1 MKCIMAKTEGKKAVR
16 LDASFLDLTPWW
28 NRAIRYV
35 SRFIMAVA
43 GLLALCTI
51 IFTATA
57 TPMVSLFNALISIPA
72 FPLLLGS
79 LATIAIVYAAV
90 SRLRTPDLNKSV
102 TSAGGKKDSI
112 ACKVS
117 SDDTC
122 DDAEEKKEPD
132 LIENESFIQSGS
144 FGKVYKA
151 DSRNFGIVAV
161 KKAKSTYNKMLEEE
175 ARSLQEIGA
184 HDNIVRL
191 FRYEKGLSHLM
202 MEYAPHGDLLDPIYD
217 GYYCGI
223 VKSRA
228 ILSQILLAIQ
238 HIHNKGYIHRDIKP
252 ENILLCSQEPA
263 RIKITDFGSAI
274 KTDEIDHE
282 TKDADT
288 IMYSPP
294 YLNSIKDGP
303 NYEKTTQ
310 FQDVWASITVWLCAL
325 TAHGSAFYLSNS
337 LRTDKD
343 VLTFCSKGSNKWL
356 MLRYGIEQALPKIE
370 EWKEIKSYFI
380 TWLVMKCLSEGYKD
394 DKNSATLALEELEK
408 ITSDAMG
415 PDAHSEPPR
424 QYSDQGVY
432 L

>member
-1 MKCIMAKTEGKKAVR
+1 
-16 LDASFLDLTPWW
+16 
-28 NRAIRYV
+28 
-35 SRFIMAVA
+35 
-43 GLLALCTI
+43 
-51 IFTATA
+51 
-57 TPMVSLFNALISIPA
+57 
-72 FPLLLGS
+72 
-79 LATIAIVYAAV
+79 
-90 SRLRTPDLNKSV
+90 
-102 TSAGGKKDSI
+102 
-112 ACKVS
+112 
-117 SDDTC
+117 
-122 DDAEEKKEPD
+122 
-132 LIENESFIQSGS
+132 
-144 FGKVYKA
+144 
-151 DSRNFGIVAV
+151 
-161 KKAKSTYNKMLEEE
+161 MLEKE

-191 FRYEKGLSHLM
+191 IRYEKGLSHLM

-274 KTDEIDHE
+274 KTDEIDHK
-282 TKDADT
+282 TKDAGT

-325 TAHGSAFYLSNS
+325 TAHGSAFYLYNS

-343 VLTFCSKGSNKWL
+343 VLTFCSKGSYNWL
-356 MLRYGIEQALPKIE
+356 MLKCGIEQALPKIE
-370 EWKEIKSYFI
+370 EWKEINPYFI
-380 TWLVMKCLSEGYKD
+380 NWLVMKCLNEDYKD

-408 ITSDAMG
+408 ITSDAMR
-415 PDAHSEPPR
+415 PDARPEPPR
-424 QYSDQGVY
+424 QYSDQGVW